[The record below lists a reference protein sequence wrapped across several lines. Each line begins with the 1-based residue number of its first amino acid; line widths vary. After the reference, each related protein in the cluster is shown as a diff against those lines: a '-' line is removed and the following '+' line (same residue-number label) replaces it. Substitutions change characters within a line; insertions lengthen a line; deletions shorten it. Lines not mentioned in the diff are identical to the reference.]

1 MVIVN
6 ENETLLK
13 NYDSISEDVK
23 FVSKSLIRLKILAAL
38 FEESQTM
45 KSLTEKTSL
54 SYSSISSA
62 IHSLELKGYVFRESN
77 KYFLSNNM
85 KLYMNYV
92 LEFKSIVNL
101 LNKFFNILDG
111 HVVTMIPN
119 QSVYELYLLGNA
131 KLLES
136 DGVDVYKIYNYIENA
151 INEAENLKCI
161 LPFFY
166 DDFNNALNA
175 LVDKGAF
182 VEVMV
187 PEDIYETFEEKS
199 EIRYLSSFDGD
210 ERFLLIVS
218 DKIMILGLFK
228 NNGFFDQNRLL
239 TSKNSDAIE
248 WANNLF
254 KNFKNKNK

>member
-1 MVIVN
+1 M
-6 ENETLLK
+6 
-13 NYDSISEDVK
+13 
-23 FVSKSLIRLKILAAL
+23 
-38 FEESQTM
+38 
-45 KSLTEKTSL
+45 EK
-54 SYSSISSA
+54 
-62 IHSLELKGYVFRESN
+62 R
-77 KYFLSNNM
+77 
-85 KLYMNYV
+85 
-92 LEFKSIVNL
+92 
-101 LNKFFNILDG
+101 
-111 HVVTMIPN
+111 N
-119 QSVYELYLLGNA
+119 QSKFEI
-131 KLLES
+131 S
-136 DGVDVYKIYNYIENA
+136 
-151 INEAENLKCI
+151 NEWI
-161 LPFFY
+161 G
-166 DDFNNALNA
+166 
-175 LVDKGAF
+175 KGAF